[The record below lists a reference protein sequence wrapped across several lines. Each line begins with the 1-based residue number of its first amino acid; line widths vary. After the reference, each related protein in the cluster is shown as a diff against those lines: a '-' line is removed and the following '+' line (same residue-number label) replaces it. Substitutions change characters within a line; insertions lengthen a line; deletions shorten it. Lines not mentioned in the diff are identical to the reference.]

1 MRVVVFQWLS
11 ETPNTILIRLRR
23 LIMTNR
29 EYNLWTLTELRQDDP
44 RNYLDVIIQNAKFDK
59 VQAIQYQDQYQDDTV
74 FVISESQYKKLMNS

>member
-1 MRVVVFQWLS
+1 
-11 ETPNTILIRLRR
+11 
-23 LIMTNR
+23 MTNR

-59 VQAIQYQDQYQDDTV
+59 VQAIQYQDDTV